1 MKYSFL
7 IFSKKLEEK
16 IKKEIS
22 LIKGLLVRRAMPLT
36 HRKKTLV
43 HYHIMKTG
51 GSSINQA
58 FYCYAYNQ
66 HQFIKTALAK
76 NLESDIFDDL
86 NTNLGKAAYWT
97 ANRNG
102 FYANNGNYVVSMNK
116 FLYEKGKSSYL
127 HGHYLPLKFIN
138 QENSISF
145 TVIRDPLARLIS
157 KYKMD
162 FNLIKNN
169 ILRRFHTTNLGMKI
183 NDPIEHYIDNPE
195 LYFQYLLENEKRDFY
210 GILST
215 FSPKFDLTEAQE
227 NLSKIDYI
235 FKQDNLNEMF
245 KDFLMKEKVLIPFYS
260 GFLSREKNSNE
271 NKYKIPAINPNTLK
285 WLRDKLELEYRL
297 ISKYL

>member
-1 MKYSFL
+1 LKYSFL
-7 IFSKKLEEK
+7 IFSKKLEQK

-51 GSSINQA
+51 GSSINHA
-58 FYCYAYNQ
+58 FYRYAYNER
-66 HQFIKTALAK
+66 QFIKTALAN
-76 NLESDIFDDL
+76 NLESDIFKDFKM
-86 NTNLGKAAYWT
+86 NLASAAYWT

-127 HGHYLPLKFIN
+127 HGHYLPLKFLN

-145 TVIRDPLARLIS
+145 TVIRDPIARLIS

-169 ILRRFHTTNLGMKI
+169 ILRSFHTTNLGMKI
-183 NDPIEHYIDNPE
+183 DDPVKNYIDNPE
-195 LYFQYLLENEKRDFY
+195 LYFQYLLENETRDFY

-215 FSPKFDLTEAQE
+215 FSPTFDLTEAQE

-260 GFLSREKNSNE
+260 GFLSRAKNSNK
-271 NKYKIPAINPNTLK
+271 NKQKIPNINENTMK
-285 WLRDKLELEYRL
+285 WLREKLEPEYIL
-297 ISKYL
+297 TKEYL

>member
-7 IFSKKLEEK
+7 IFSKKLENK

-36 HRKKTLV
+36 HSKKTLV

-51 GSSINQA
+51 GSSINHA
-58 FYCYAYNQ
+58 FYRYAYNER
-66 HQFIKTALAK
+66 QFIKTALAY
-76 NLESDIFDDL
+76 NLESNIFNNL
-86 NTNLGKAAYWT
+86 KINLGSATYWT

-102 FYANNGNYVVSMNK
+102 FYSNNGNYVVSMNR

-162 FNLIKNN
+162 LNLIKNN
-169 ILRRFHTTNLGMKI
+169 ILRSFHTTNLGMKI
-183 NDPIEHYIDNPE
+183 NDPVKNYIDNPE
-195 LYFQYLLENEKRDFY
+195 LYFRNLLENETRDFY

-215 FSPKFDLTEAQE
+215 FSPTFNLTEAQE
-227 NLSKIDYI
+227 NLSRIDYV

-245 KDFLMKEKVLIPFYS
+245 KDFLMKEKVLIPFHS
-260 GFLSREKNSNE
+260 GFLSRAHNSNE
-271 NKYKIPAINPNTLK
+271 NKHKMPDIKANTLK
-285 WLRDKLELEYRL
+285 WLREKLEPEYKL
-297 ISKYL
+297 ISKYI